1 MSDPHASQTP
11 SSEGGLLALLVR
23 TLAAFGAAAALDGLR
38 KAGAT
43 FGGYAVTLLLAV
55 ASVGFLTDSGH
66 RAIAEALGEVYAS
79 LIVGVVFLVLALVA
93 LVIVQGRRR

>member
-1 MSDPHASQTP
+1 MSDPHSSPAS
-11 SSEGGLLALLVR
+11 SSDGGLVTLLVR

-38 KAGAT
+38 KAGAA
-43 FGGYAVTLLLAV
+43 FGGYAVALLLAI
-55 ASVGFLTDSGH
+55 ASAAFLTDSGH
-66 RAIAEALGEVYAS
+66 RAIAEALGEIYAS